1 MVRGEIL
8 AGETAPFD
16 SPVGASLI
24 FEELEK
30 ESYKLRI
37 LEEFQEKRCRKIR
50 KKIESLILENL
61 KEIIEEI
68 EIIVQQVADGAEIK
82 ALNENLEDQ
91 IDEILSRLLRLPGN
105 TKFESLKD
113 TIYELIPKIA
123 AFTGRSN
130 SDLRKI
136 LEAINTTK
144 ESLNRPVMRI
154 KTRDLF
160 LLA

>member
-1 MVRGEIL
+1 M
-8 AGETAPFD
+8 
-16 SPVGASLI
+16 
-24 FEELEK
+24 
-30 ESYKLRI
+30 
-37 LEEFQEKRCRKIR
+37 
-50 KKIESLILENL
+50 